1 MWYGR
6 MKSLK
11 YKEIFCSFN
20 ENQLKILE
28 QTTAQSF

>member
-1 MWYGR
+1 

-28 QTTAQSF
+28 QTTAKAFSRC